1 MDQSL
6 ITGLTIFH
14 VIVCVLLTIVVLVQF
29 GKGAEAG
36 AMMGSGSS
44 QAIFTTNSKGNFFTK
59 LTTALAILFMVNSIT
74 LTILTTKASSSSLMD
89 SEAPVASPLNNDDAA
104 SPLNSDPVNSDSEA
118 SESADPTEVKV
129 TPTDKNT
136 TSADNSEDGT
146 KEAIAE

>member
-6 ITGLTIFH
+6 VTGLTIFH
-14 VIVCVLLTIVVLVQF
+14 VIVCILLTVTVLVQF

-36 AMMGSGSS
+36 AMMGGGSS

-89 SEAPVASPLNNDDAA
+89 SEAPVASPLNNDSMD
-104 SPLNSDPVNSDSEA
+104 ETT
-118 SESADPTEVKV
+118 TEV
-129 TPTDKNT
+129 TPTENT
-136 TSADNSEDGT
+136 TSADNSEDGS
-146 KEAIAE
+146 KEAIVE